1 MVVVMK
7 HTNKY
12 TQLLNN
18 LKYRDSL
25 SQLIIINVAV
35 FLVIALLRV
44 FVVLFEIP
52 APDLRPYIE
61 ISSSIS
67 YTFKH
72 IWVLFTYMFV
82 HYDVLHILF
91 NMLMLYWFGRI
102 FLTYFTPK
110 NLIALYL
117 LGGLAGALF
126 YMLTFNTIPYFVKMN
141 PSSMIGA
148 SASVM
153 AIIFG
158 AAFYNRDQEVM
169 MFLFGR
175 IKIVY
180 IAVFIFALDFLAL
193 GGSSNQGGHIAHIG
207 GAMLGYFYATQ
218 YKKGKDIT
226 CWINLLID
234 KIVNLFKAKPNM
246 RVTRKNNKSEDD
258 FSYNQRKHNESSE
271 VDRILDKIKQSGYNS
286 LNNDEKK
293 RLFDASNK

>member
-1 MVVVMK
+1 MK
-7 HTNKY
+7 QNNKF

-18 LKYRDSL
+18 IKYRDSL
-25 SQLIIINVAV
+25 SQLIIVNVAE

-44 FVVLFEIP
+44 FVVLFELP
-52 APDLRPYIE
+52 APDLSPYIE
-61 ISSSIS
+61 VSSGISI
-67 YTFKH
+67 TLKH

-82 HYDVLHILF
+82 HYDVFHILF
-91 NMLMLYWFGRI
+91 NMLMLFWFGRI

-110 NLIALYL
+110 NLIALYI

-126 YMLTFNTIPYFVKMN
+126 FILTFNTIPYFLKMN

-158 AAFYNRDQEVM
+158 AAFYNKDQEVM

-175 IKIVY
+175 VKIIY
-180 IAVFIFALDFLAL
+180 IAIVIFILDFIAL

-207 GAMLGYFYATQ
+207 GALLGYFYATQ
-218 YKKGKDIT
+218 YRKGKDIT
-226 CWINLLID
+226 RWINLLID
-234 KIVNLFKAKPNM
+234 KFVNLFKAKPTM
-246 RVTRKNNKSEDD
+246 RVKRKNTKSEDD
-258 FSYNQRKHNESSE
+258 FSYNKRKHTESLE
-271 VDRILDKIKQSGYNS
+271 IDRILDKIKQSGYTS
-286 LNNDEKK
+286 LNDDEKK

>member
-1 MVVVMK
+1 MA
-7 HTNKY
+7 NKFF
-12 TQLLNN
+12 TA

-25 SQLIIINVAV
+25 TQLIIINVAV

-52 APDLRPYIE
+52 VPDFSSYIE
-61 ISSSIS
+61 VSSDIN
-67 YTFKH
+67 TTLKH

-102 FLTYFTPK
+102 FLTYFTTK
-110 NLIALYL
+110 NFIALYI

-126 YMLTFNTIPYFVKMN
+126 YILTFNTIPYFVKMN

-158 AAFYNRDQEVM
+158 AAFYNKDQEVM
-169 MFLFGR
+169 MLFLGR
-175 IKIVY
+175 VKIIY
-180 IAVFIFALDFLAL
+180 IALFIFVLDFLAL
-193 GGSSNQGGHIAHIG
+193 GGSSNQGGHVAHIG
-207 GAMLGYFYATQ
+207 GAILGYFYAVQ
-218 YKKGKDIT
+218 YRKGKDIT
-226 CWINLLID
+226 RWVNLLID
-234 KIVNLFKAKPNM
+234 KIVNLFRAKPKM
-246 RVTRKNNKSEDD
+246 RVTRKNNRSEDD
-258 FSYNQRKHNESSE
+258 YTYNERKHNESLE
-271 VDRILDKIKQSGYNS
+271 IDHILDKIKQSGYNS
-286 LNNDEKK
+286 LSDNEKK

>member
-1 MVVVMK
+1 MK
-7 HTNKY
+7 QNNRY

-18 LKYRDSL
+18 IRHRDSL
-25 SQLIIINVAV
+25 SQLIIVNVAV

-44 FVVLFEIP
+44 FVVLFELP
-52 APDLRPYIE
+52 APNLMSYIE
-61 ISSSIS
+61 VSSGIGI
-67 YTFKH
+67 TLKH

-110 NLIALYL
+110 NLVALYI

-126 YMLTFNTIPYFVKMN
+126 FILTFNTIPYFLKMN
-141 PSSMIGA
+141 PTSMIGA

-158 AAFYNRDQEVM
+158 AAFYNKDQEVM

-175 IKIVY
+175 VKIVY
-180 IAVFIFALDFLAL
+180 IAIIIFILDFIAL

-207 GAMLGYFYATQ
+207 GALLGYFYAIQ
-218 YKKGKDIT
+218 YRKGKDIT
-226 CWINLLID
+226 RWVNLLID
-234 KIVNLFKAKPNM
+234 KIVNLFKAKPRM
-246 RVTRKNNKSEDD
+246 RVTRKNAKSEDD
-258 FSYNQRKHNESSE
+258 FSYNKRKHNESLE
-271 VDRILDKIKQSGYNS
+271 IDHILDKIKQSGYNR
-286 LNNDEKK
+286 LNDDEKK

>member
-1 MVVVMK
+1 MGGSIK
-7 HTNKY
+7 SIF
-12 TQLLNN
+12 NN

-44 FVVLFEIP
+44 FVVLFELP
-52 APDLRPYIE
+52 VPDLGSYIE
-61 ISSSIS
+61 VSSSIGI
-67 YTFKH
+67 TLQH

-82 HYDVLHILF
+82 HYDILHILF

-102 FLTYFTPK
+102 FLSYFTPK
-110 NLIALYL
+110 NLVALYI
-117 LGGLAGALF
+117 LGGLAGALIYIF
-126 YMLTFNTIPYFVKMN
+126 TFNTVPYFIKMN

-158 AAFYNRDQEVM
+158 AAFYNKNQEVI

-175 IKIVY
+175 IKIIY
-180 IAVFIFALDFLAL
+180 IAIFIFVLDFLAL

-207 GAMLGYFYATQ
+207 GALLGYFYATQ
-218 YKKGKDIT
+218 YRKGKDIT
-226 CWINLLID
+226 RWINLLLD
-234 KIVNLFKAKPNM
+234 KIVNLFKAKPKM
-246 RVTRKNNKSEDD
+246 RVTRKNTQKEEDY
-258 FSYNQRKHNESSE
+258 SYNQRKNNESLE
-271 VDRILDKIKQSGYNS
+271 IDRILDKIKQSGYNS
-286 LNNDEKK
+286 LNDDEKK